1 MRIEK
6 LDGLRGVFSLMVVFY
21 HYPAYFDVYQITSN
35 FLVDWSELFVDFFFV
50 LSGFV
55 IALNYTGKI
64 KDRESLWTFI
74 VKRVIRL
81 TPLLFFTVLLY
92 LALEFVSNTYFA
104 HFMDSTMGYDEMTLR
119 TLDSLLYMNSTP
131 LLGTTL
137 GMNAPS
143 WSISAEMIAYIVF
156 GVAVL
161 LTRGKPTLLFSLI
174 LAGGVGFCIIN
185 NGYLFTGDFG
195 FVRGLLGFLSGYMV
209 YRLKDVPFT
218 VHKGAEWALLPA
230 LLLIFYGLDEY
241 KADPFVE
248 LYALAVIPLFFAG
261 SIWLLLRTEGVISNL
276 MRHRVFSFLGKIS
289 YSVYLT
295 HALFVYTVPRFFFNV
310 LKVEQTPANLLVVML
325 LTVGAAIVFSTWT
338 QKYVEKGS
346 SRFLRKRIKILA
358 PQPVKAR
365 PSLASD

>member
-21 HYPAYFDVYQITSN
+21 HYPAYFDVYRITSN

-55 IALNYTGKI
+55 IALNYTHKI
-64 KDRESLWTFI
+64 KDRESLWQFL

-104 HFMDSTMGYDEMTLR
+104 HFMDSTMGYDEMTMR

-143 WSISAEMIAYIVF
+143 WSISAEMIAYLAF
-156 GVAVL
+156 GIGAL
-161 LTRGKPTLLFSLI
+161 LSRGKPTRLFALV
-174 LAGGVGFCIIN
+174 LAGAVSFCVFK

-195 FVRGLLGFLSGYMV
+195 FVRGLIGFLSGYFV
-209 YRLKDVPFT
+209 FRLKDIRLT
-218 VHKGAEWALLPA
+218 VHKRAEWGLLPV
-230 LLLIFYGLDEY
+230 LLLIFYGLDTY
-241 KADPFVE
+241 KEAPLIE
-248 LYALAVIPLFFAG
+248 MYALAVVPLFFGG
-261 SIWLLLRTEGVISNL
+261 SIWMLLRTEGVISRL
-276 MRHRVFSFLGKIS
+276 MRHPVFSFLGKIS

-295 HALFVYTVPRFFFNV
+295 HAMFVYTVPRFFFNV
-310 LKVEQTPANLLVVML
+310 LKVEQTSMNLLVVML
-325 LTVGAAIVFSTWT
+325 ITVGAAIVFSTWT
-338 QKYVEKGS
+338 QKYIEVGVG
-346 SRFLRKRIKILA
+346 RFLRKRIRMGA
-358 PQPVKAR
+358 SQPVKA
-365 PSLASD
+365 

>member
-21 HYPAYFDVYQITSN
+21 HYPAYFDVYRITSN

-55 IALNYTGKI
+55 IALNYTHKI
-64 KDRESLWTFI
+64 KDRESLWQFL

-104 HFMDSTMGYDEMTLR
+104 HFMDSTMSYDEMTMR

-143 WSISAEMIAYIVF
+143 WSISAEMIAYISF
-156 GVAVL
+156 GIGVL
-161 LTRGKPTLLFSLI
+161 LTRGKPTWLFALV
-174 LAGGVGFCIIN
+174 LTGGVVFCLFQ

-209 YRLKDVPFT
+209 FRCKDISLR
-218 VHKGAEWALLPA
+218 VHKMSEWTLLPI
-230 LLLIFYGLDEY
+230 LLLIFYGLDVY
-241 KADPFVE
+241 KEDPFVE

-261 SIWLLLRTEGVISNL
+261 SIWLLLRTEGIISRL
-276 MRHRVFSFLGKIS
+276 MRHTVFAFLGRIS

-310 LKVEQTPANLLVVML
+310 LRVEQTNTNLLVVML
-325 LTVGAAIVFSTWT
+325 ITVGAAILFSTWT
-338 QKYVEKGS
+338 QKYIEVGIGQ
-346 SRFLRKRIKILA
+346 FLRKRIRVVT
-358 PQPVKAR
+358 PQPIKAE
-365 PSLASD
+365 STS